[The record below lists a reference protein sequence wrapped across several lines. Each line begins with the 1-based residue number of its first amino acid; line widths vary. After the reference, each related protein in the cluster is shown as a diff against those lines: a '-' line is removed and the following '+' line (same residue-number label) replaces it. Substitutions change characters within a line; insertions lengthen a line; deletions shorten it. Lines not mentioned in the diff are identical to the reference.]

1 MFQQTQQRRAF
12 QFLNMC
18 RNWCLLPAS
27 SGWLEAV
34 GYFQTLSAIVGST
47 VTLSVFYFRLNLN
60 SPLFAMAD
68 GAEDAGNETITLRV
82 KDQTG
87 DEMFFKVKKNTKMQ
101 VCKGTCATEY
111 KLHFTSPS
119 VITIVGI
126 NPPANILRLFLPY

>member
-1 MFQQTQQRRAF
+1 
-12 QFLNMC
+12 
-18 RNWCLLPAS
+18 
-27 SGWLEAV
+27 
-34 GYFQTLSAIVGST
+34 
-47 VTLSVFYFRLNLN
+47 
-60 SPLFAMAD
+60 MAD